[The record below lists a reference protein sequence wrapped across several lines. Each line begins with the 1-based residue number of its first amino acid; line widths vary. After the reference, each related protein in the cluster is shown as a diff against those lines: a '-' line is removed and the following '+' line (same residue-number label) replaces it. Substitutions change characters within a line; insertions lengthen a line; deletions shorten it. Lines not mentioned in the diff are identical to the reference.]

1 MGIVRNRRRDRQLE
15 EEMVRLC
22 DELYAGLGEPAP
34 SDIDDLIDR
43 IAVYL
48 TDHRGASTRPVRP
61 AGPARPVR
69 IVRRDF
75 PQGLGPVSGLWLD
88 RETEDVIVV
97 AKSTSP
103 FHALVILGHEIWH
116 MVRGHRGRHVLGVE
130 VATRLLGDDVLS
142 AEDLDETLRLVA
154 ARAHAVPGDE
164 AEAERYGQM
173 LGRRFRHLVE
183 FDPAQRVLEG
193 PAARIQASLGDG

>member
-1 MGIVRNRRRDRQLE
+1 MI
-15 EEMVRLC
+15 RLC
-22 DELYAGLGEPAP
+22 DELYTGLGEPTP
-34 SDIDDLIDR
+34 TDIDELIAR
-43 IAVYL
+43 IAGYL
-48 TDHRGASTRPVRP
+48 TDYRGD
-61 AGPARPVR
+61 PARPVR

-116 MVRGHRGRHVLGVE
+116 MVRGHCGSHALGAH

-142 AEDLDETLRLVA
+142 SGDLDEAVRLVA
-154 ARAHAVPGDE
+154 ARTHAVPGDE
-164 AEAERYGQM
+164 AEAEQYGRM

-183 FDPAQRVLEG
+183 ADPTQRVLEG
-193 PAARIQASLGDG
+193 PAARIQASLGDA

>member
-34 SDIDDLIDR
+34 SDINDLIDR

-48 TDHRGASTRPVRP
+48 TDYRGD
-61 AGPARPVR
+61 PARPVR

-88 RETEDVIVV
+88 RESEDVIVV

-116 MVRGHRGRHVLGVE
+116 MVRGHCGTHVLGVE

-142 AEDLDETLRLVA
+142 AGDLDEALRLVA
-154 ARAHAVPGDE
+154 ARTHAVPGDE
-164 AEAERYGQM
+164 AEAEQYGRM

-183 FDPAQRVLEG
+183 FDPTQRFLEG

>member
-1 MGIVRNRRRDRQLE
+1 MGIVWNRRRGQQLE
-15 EEMVRLC
+15 GEMVRLC
-22 DELYAGLGEPAP
+22 DELYAGLGRPAP
-34 SDIDDLIDR
+34 SDIDELIAR
-43 IAVYL
+43 ISDHLTVY
-48 TDHRGASTRPVRP
+48 RGD
-61 AGPARPVR
+61 PARPVR

-116 MVRGHRGRHVLGVE
+116 MVRGHHGTHVLGAQ

-142 AEDLDETLRLVA
+142 PGELHEAVRLVA
-154 ARAHAVPGDE
+154 ARTHAFAGDE
-164 AEAERYGQM
+164 AEAEQYGRM

>member
-1 MGIVRNRRRDRQLE
+1 MGIVRKRRESARLE

-34 SDIDDLIDR
+34 RDIDELIDR
-43 IAVYL
+43 IAGYL
-48 TDHRGASTRPVRP
+48 SEYRGD
-61 AGPARPVR
+61 PARPVR

-88 RETEDVIVV
+88 RENEDVIVV

-116 MVRGHRGRHVLGVE
+116 MVRGHCGTHVLGTQ
-130 VATRLLGDDVLS
+130 VATRLLGDELLD
-142 AEDLDETLRLVA
+142 AGDLDEALRLVA
-154 ARAHAVPGDE
+154 ARTHAVPGDE
-164 AEAERYGQM
+164 AEAEQYGRM
-173 LGRRFRHLVE
+173 MGRRFRHLVE
-183 FDPAQRVLEG
+183 FDPAQRILEG